1 MWNSTDKIK
10 ILIVEDNEDDAYFI
24 RKALSDERFEL
35 NLISSGTEAFEYL
48 STTQAKPDV
57 VLLDNHLPGMS
68 GIEILNNLGK
78 KRSDYGFIF
87 LTIDGS
93 INIVL
98 KAMKSGALDFMV
110 KSANLRSELPEK
122 IDKVFEIH
130 RRKLEQIQLQAN
142 FNSLLDAGSDIIWAV
157 DKNYNIMAF
166 NYQFRKICNDLWKFE
181 PTLGSPIPDLQLYWP
196 IGFWYEKYER
206 AFRGE
211 RQVFELRLENNNRIQ
226 FFEVDVNPVIVED
239 KIVGASLKSR
249 DVTERKKAEKDL
261 ATYAHELENIFNGA
275 HDAMFLVDV
284 YDNDVFRYRRTN
296 RTHQE
301 LTGYSLEFICQ
312 KTPIELVGEEM
323 GKAIEERYKETI
335 NKQTPTTYE
344 EELDLPGGKRI
355 WETTLTPVFPPNEN
369 PYIVGSSRDIT
380 DKRNA
385 EELENQVLLA
395 QKSAAFKQNFL
406 ASISHEMRTPMNG
419 IMGMTEFL
427 LDTNLS
433 DQQLDYASTI
443 KESAN
448 SLLSII
454 NDVLNLSKIEQG
466 KDAQRIEITDI
477 FTLFKNTENLF
488 KAQAMSKKLGL
499 YFEIHQ
505 DFPRYLSLDQQKL
518 KQVLFNLASNALK
531 YTKEGQVNVS
541 LELLEAYKDQI
552 TAKCTI
558 TDTGIGIDIKDK
570 ELVFEPFS
578 RTDDSFTLSVEG
590 TGLGL
595 TITRK
600 LVSLLGG
607 QMDFESE
614 PGIGS
619 SFWFTFVG
627 ERVPQNQIPYQHEPT
642 PAIKSKFNINILVAE
657 DKIVNQKVL
666 ALHLDHIG
674 CQFKMVNDGQQ
685 LLDEFKPDIHDLILM
700 DIMMPRLDGIEAMK
714 QLREKY
720 SKLPPIIAL
729 SAYNMEN
736 DARRFIEMGMDD
748 YLEKPISKT
757 KLIEVLSKW
766 S

>member
-1 MWNSTDKIK
+1 MEFAGKIK

-35 NLISSGTEAFEYL
+35 KLITSGPEAFEYL
-48 STTQAKPDV
+48 NTTESKPDV

-78 KRSDYGFIF
+78 KHADYGFIF

-98 KAMKSGALDFMV
+98 KAMKAGALDFMV
-110 KSANLRSELPEK
+110 KSAKLRSELPEK
-122 IDKVFEIH
+122 IEKVFEIH

-142 FNSLLDAGSDIIWAV
+142 FNSVMNAGTDIIWAV
-157 DKNYNIMAF
+157 DKNYNIIAF
-166 NYQFRKICNDLWKFE
+166 NNQFRKTTIELWQYE
-181 PTLGSPIPDLQLYWP
+181 PILGSPIPNIQLFWP
-196 IGFWYEKYER
+196 DGFWQQKYEK
-206 AFRGE
+206 AFLGE
-211 RQVFELRLENNNRIQ
+211 RQIFELRIERNNKIQ
-226 FFEVDVNPVIVED
+226 FFEVDVNPIFLENE
-239 KIVGASLKSR
+239 ITGASLKSR
-249 DVTERKKAEKDL
+249 DITERKKAEKDL

-301 LTGYSLEFICQ
+301 LTGYSLDFIRQ
-312 KTPIELVGEEM
+312 ITPSELVGIEM
-323 GKAIEERYKETI
+323 GKKIESSYKKSISEKI
-335 NKQTPTTYE
+335 PITYQ
-344 EELDLPGGKRI
+344 EELALPGGKRI
-355 WETTLTPVFPPNEN
+355 WETTLTPVFPPDEN

-380 DKRNA
+380 DKKNA

-395 QKSAAFKQNFL
+395 KKSAAFKQNFL

-466 KDAQRIEITDI
+466 KTELKSEITDI
-477 FTLFKNTENLF
+477 ITLFKNTENLF
-488 KAQAMSKKLGL
+488 KAQAMSKKLIL
-499 YFEIHQ
+499 DFNIPP
-505 DFPRYLSLDQQKL
+505 DFPRYLSIDQQKL
-518 KQVLFNLASNALK
+518 KLVLFNLTSNALK
-531 YTKEGQVNVS
+531 YTKEGHVKVS
-541 LELLEAYKDQI
+541 LEQVEVGEDQI

-558 TDTGIGIDIKDK
+558 TDTGIGIDVKDK

-578 RTDDSFTLSVEG
+578 RTDDSYTRSVEG

-600 LVSLLGG
+600 LVGLLQG
-607 QMDFESE
+607 QLDFESE
-614 PGIGS
+614 QGKGS
-619 SFWFTFVG
+619 SFWFTFIG
-627 ERVPQNQIPYQHEPT
+627 EIVPESQIPWQKKP
-642 PAIKSKFNINILVAE
+642 IQSVKSKFNLNILVAE

-666 ALHLDHIG
+666 ALHLAHIG

-685 LLDEFKPDIHDLILM
+685 LLDEFEPHVHDLILM
-700 DIMMPRLDGIEAMK
+700 DIMMPRIDGVEAMK
-714 QLREKY
+714 QLRAKY
-720 SKLPPIIAL
+720 PELPPIIAL

-748 YLEKPISKT
+748 YLEKPISKI
-757 KLIEVLSKW
+757 KLIEILSKW